1 MAGKSGQEKNL
12 SRRSFLK
19 FVGGASLAGVTLNL
33 AGCGEPLTAD
43 KAVGGKGWMPTQYN
57 IPGSWPTSVRG
68 RVPIDSVNPS
78 IIRDDQKCILCGQ
91 CIEVC
96 KNIQSVYGNYELPI
110 KNEIVCVH
118 CGQCT
123 QWCPTGAISERDDSD
138 KVLKAI
144 ADPNI
149 TVVVQTAPATRIGL
163 GEEFGMPVGTNVQ
176 GKQAAALRKLGFDS
190 IFDTIFT
197 ADLTIM
203 EEGTE
208 LVKRVKGELKKPIPQ
223 LTSCCPGWV
232 KFVEYFYP
240 DLIPN
245 LSSAKSPQQMEG
257 ALIKTYFAEKKKA
270 DPKKIFSVSI
280 MPCTAKKFECKRPEM
295 VSASKNIKDSN
306 VSPDVDVVL
315 TTRELARM
323 IKRAGIDFVS
333 LPDDPYD
340 QLMGSG
346 SGAGVIFGTTGGV
359 MEAAVRSAY
368 YLITGQQPP
377 SALWDLTP
385 VRGMQGVKEAKVN
398 IPGVG
403 DVKVAVISGLANA
416 RTVMDQVR
424 AGHAPWAFIEVM
436 ACPGGCQ
443 YGGGQPRSSAPPSD
457 EVRNKRA
464 ESLYNI
470 DANAKLRNSHDNPE
484 IKQIYA
490 DFLTTPM
497 SEKAEELL
505 HTKYTSRAA
514 ELVAKKSGSQ
524 LS

>member
-123 QWCPTGAISERDDSD
+123 QWCPTGAISERDDID

-176 GKQAAALRKLGFDS
+176 GKQVAALRKLGFDS

-333 LPDDPYD
+333 LPDDQYD

-377 SALWDLTP
+377 SALWNLTP

-424 AGHAPWAFIEVM
+424 AGNAPWAFIEVM

-457 EVRNKRA
+457 EVRDKRA